1 MPWSFSRTERGPF
14 RGPLSHIRLGALRV
28 GELSRRGLAALVG
41 QLEAELLAFRQAAHA
56 GAFDGADMDEYVLRS
71 VVRLDE
77 TVALLGVE
85 PLNSAYGHGG
95 PRLDE
100 SIRRA
105 KHSHDEKA
113 VALFGY
119 LMSA

>member
-1 MPWSFSRTERGPF
+1 MPCSFSWTGRDPIQA
-14 RGPLSHIRLGALRV
+14 PSAHQAVSLRS
-28 GELSRRGLAALVG
+28 GELGRRSLAALVG
-41 QLEAELLAFRQAAHA
+41 QLEAELLTFRQPAHA
-56 GAFDGADMDEYVLRS
+56 GAFDGADMDEHVLRA

-85 PLNSAYGHGG
+85 PLNSTCGHRG
-95 PRLDE
+95 PRLNE
-100 SIRRA
+100 SIRRV
-105 KHSHDEKA
+105 KHSRGEKA